1 MSLSLRR
8 PPPDPGPSRQ
18 TRIGRP
24 LSEHIWSWLIGA
36 LAFITIFIAALPI
49 FAIVRGTSAGMAL
62 ARGGNASL
70 LSWLGL
76 ELALVA
82 LGMGAFFFAY
92 SLKYYLATA
101 TMLLLA
107 FFGPGHKGIGPG
119 EKQGLSDLVRI
130 ARRGWAAQN
139 SDGNRTKWVPAAY
152 EPFVSIHIAAYS
164 ENGVV
169 RRLL

>member
-1 MSLSLRR
+1 MSLSPWR
-8 PPPDPGPSRQ
+8 PQENPDPASSRQ
-18 TRIGRP
+18 APTARP
-24 LSEHIWSWLIGA
+24 QNERLWSWLIG
-36 LAFITIFIAALPI
+36 LLVFISIFIAALPI
-49 FAIVRGTSAGMAL
+49 FAIVRGTSAGIAL
-62 ARGGNASL
+62 ATAGNASL

-107 FFGPGHKGIGPG
+107 FFGPGHKGTGPG

-130 ARRGWAAQN
+130 ARRG
-139 SDGNRTKWVPAAY
+139 
-152 EPFVSIHIAAYS
+152 
-164 ENGVV
+164 
-169 RRLL
+169 